1 MLATFILRTSE
12 IPSGKRPFV
21 GQLLS
26 YWPEIWIGRS
36 GLSFTTLVLGRDKGN
51 LKAGVILFATQ
62 ASTALEGGSV
72 VEVMGASLPTL
83 YPFKS
88 QKEAVQRELRQK
100 GFEWVSV
107 FRDNS
112 AEV

>member
-1 MLATFILRTSE
+1 MLATFIFRTSE
-12 IPSGKRPFV
+12 IPSGKRPFI

-36 GLSFTTLVLGRDKGN
+36 GSSLTTLVLGRDKGN
-51 LKAGVILFATQ
+51 KGLKAGVILFATQ

-72 VEVMGASLPTL
+72 VEVTGASLPTP

-100 GFEWVSV
+100 GFAVGISV
-107 FRDNS
+107 QT
-112 AEV
+112 